1 MDIKQNKID
10 AKAVYNSNMWY
21 FIGVNLLLSI
31 IIGALSSFAVG
42 IIFSGVFNFGYYKI
56 MLYSVRKKDTKLED
70 LFSGFGA
77 GLDRSLLA
85 GLLVYVFTFL
95 WSLLFI
101 IPGIIKSYSYSMT
114 YYILLDDKNISGTD
128 AIKKSEEMMKG
139 HKKEL
144 FLQDLS
150 FIGWILLSILTFG
163 ILFIWL
169 NPYME
174 LSHAVFYERLK
185 NSTQVAPAS
194 ESSVDVNSL
203 DAVVVDDFTVSDD
216 SQNLNN

>member
-1 MDIKQNKID
+1 MNIKQNKID
-10 AKAVYNSNMWY
+10 AKAVYNSNTWY

-31 IIGALSSFAVG
+31 ILGALSSFAVG
-42 IIFSGVFNFGYYKI
+42 IIFMGVLNIGFYKI
-56 MLYSVRKKDTKLED
+56 MLNSVRKKDTKLED
-70 LFSGFGA
+70 LFSGFASGF
-77 GLDRSLLA
+77 DRSLIA

-114 YYILLDDKNISGTD
+114 YYILLDDENISGTD
-128 AIKKSEEMMKG
+128 AIKKSEGMMKG

-150 FIGWILLSILTFG
+150 FIGWILLSILTLG
-163 ILFIWL
+163 ILLIWL

-174 LSHAVFYERLK
+174 LSRAVFYERLK
-185 NSTQVAPAS
+185 NGNPVT
-194 ESSVDVNSL
+194 VNAI
-203 DAVVVDDFTVSDD
+203 DGAVVVDDFTVSDD
-216 SQNLNN
+216 SQNSNN